1 MHLTN
6 SSLSKPFDSWQE
18 KTEPGNHCGGFV
30 AAGFTVKLWE
40 GRMEGKEFAGSPAA
54 QALPGPGGFPVSRAT
69 SHCTLLPGSSSFC
82 LSCLRSTFRVMKT
95 RSFNNTMRSWESFL
109 YLFPSIGFCSWV
121 NIILLYVNGW

>member
-54 QALPGPGGFPVSRAT
+54 QALPGPGGFPQLAEPPLT
-69 SHCTLLPGSSSFC
+69 ALSSQGAP
-82 LSCLRSTFRVMKT
+82 
-95 RSFNNTMRSWESFL
+95 
-109 YLFPSIGFCSWV
+109 LFV
-121 NIILLYVNGW
+121 